1 MSLLTPARVEAALTL
16 LRSLDLRGQMPS
28 RERQATDGASSR
40 LPPLS
45 VTLRG
50 LESMHDPAKTSVLYV
65 APVDEDRTLSEFCL
79 KLREAFE
86 AADLLVPDTRAL
98 LLHATIINTIYLV
111 GRRSGN
117 GRKRAPKLTIDAR
130 EMLQKYEAF
139 EWMRDVRVE
148 RVSICRMGARAVEGG
163 DEEYVV
169 EGEVAIPEY

>member
-1 MSLLTPARVEAALTL
+1 
-16 LRSLDLRGQMPS
+16 
-28 RERQATDGASSR
+28 
-40 LPPLS
+40 
-45 VTLRG
+45 
-50 LESMHDPAKTSVLYV
+50 LYV